1 MATAV
6 YPASAALGEPRHKK
20 REEGPM
26 ASQIVEEQILQA
38 TLCEIERGLFRVA
51 YRSSG
56 VGPGIQYLPR
66 YQVGTSAS
74 DAQSRIEQCARECGY
89 SSVVWQVT
97 LTPPPHARSPAHK
110 QMPLS
115 P

>member
-1 MATAV
+1 
-6 YPASAALGEPRHKK
+6 
-20 REEGPM
+20 M

-51 YRSSG
+51 YRLSG
-56 VGPGIQYLPR
+56 FGPGIQYLPR
-66 YQVGTSAS
+66 YQVGTSAL

-89 SSVVWQVT
+89 SSVVWEVP
-97 LTPPPHARSPAHK
+97 LTPPPRARSAAYK
-110 QMPLS
+110 RVPLR